1 MLAIRVWKGWKKKL
15 KRRRRPVW
23 QLGGFL
29 GPALLAVLA
38 CGAPAAAAAD
48 IGFGAAGMPQAPIGS
63 PAADAVSV
71 AGVTPAG
78 NESHAAPADGVPSFA
93 MTPVL
98 AVEALAPSGSGT
110 KRPSMVSGEGGPP
123 FPYEEAALHGA
134 FFQFPVEALE
144 SSLHAGSLH
153 RPA

>member
-1 MLAIRVWKGWKKKL
+1 VLVFSVWKGWKKKL

-38 CGAPAAAAAD
+38 YGAPAAAAGAAD
-48 IGFGAAGMPQAPIGS
+48 IGSVAAGL
-63 PAADAVSV
+63 PAAD
-71 AGVTPAG
+71 
-78 NESHAAPADGVPSFA
+78 NEVFAMPADGVPSFA

-98 AVEALAPSGSGT
+98 AVEALAPSDFRL

-144 SSLHAGSLH
+144 SSLHAGSLN

>member
-1 MLAIRVWKGWKKKL
+1 MLVLRVWKGWKKKL

-38 CGAPAAAAAD
+38 YGAPAAAAVDIGSAAAGTPEAWIDSPTAD
-48 IGFGAAGMPQAPIGS
+48 IGSAAGVP
-63 PAADAVSV
+63 
-71 AGVTPAG
+71 TAG
-78 NESHAAPADGVPSFA
+78 NEASAPSDGVPSFA
-93 MTPVL
+93 MSPVW
-98 AVEALAPSGSGT
+98 AVEALAPFDSRD
-110 KRPSMVSGEGGPP
+110 KRPSMVSGESGPP
-123 FPYEEAALHGA
+123 VPAEEAALHGA

-144 SSLHAGSLH
+144 SSSHAGSLY